1 MINTVIIRMGDDR
14 GNLQHPCHLML
25 YQGMTTQDTAALQI
39 GTVFRCRLSIMMSI
53 ARDAMVMGHHPL
65 L

>member
-25 YQGMTTQDTAALQI
+25 YQGMTTQNTAAPQI
-39 GTVFRCRLSIMMSI
+39 STVFHCRLSIMMNA
-53 ARDAMVMGHHPL
+53 ARDAMVMAHGPL